1 MAFNRLMTEAVTAYT
16 FRDPTFA
23 QSGDT
28 IVCVVDAAASARF
41 MSIAEVADA
50 FSGYAL
56 YTRGLL
62 KGYVGV
68 WGRRNCKRLRR
79 FLQERGAE
87 IILHRGR
94 PVNLRLT
101 RWVTRAERKRVRG
114 FLQAD
119 ANGS

>member
-1 MAFNRLMTEAVTAYT
+1 MAFILPMTNAVTAYT

-23 QSGDT
+23 PSGDT

-41 MSIAEVADA
+41 MSRAEVADA

-56 YTRGLL
+56 YKRGLL

-68 WGRRNCKRLRR
+68 WGRRNSKRLRR

-87 IILHRGR
+87 ITLHRGR
-94 PVNLRLT
+94 PDGLRLS
-101 RWVTRAERKRVRG
+101 RWVTGNERKRVRS
-114 FLQAD
+114 LVPID
-119 ANGS
+119 ENGS

>member
-1 MAFNRLMTEAVTAYT
+1 MTNAVTAYT

-23 QSGDT
+23 PSGDT
-28 IVCVVDAAASARF
+28 IVCVVDAASSARF
-41 MSIAEVADA
+41 ISRAEVADA

-56 YTRGLL
+56 YRRGLL

-68 WGRRNCKRLRR
+68 TGRRNSKRLCR

-94 PVNLRLT
+94 PDGLRLS
-101 RWVTRAERKRVRG
+101 RWVTRSERSRIRSIG
-114 FLQAD
+114 PLD